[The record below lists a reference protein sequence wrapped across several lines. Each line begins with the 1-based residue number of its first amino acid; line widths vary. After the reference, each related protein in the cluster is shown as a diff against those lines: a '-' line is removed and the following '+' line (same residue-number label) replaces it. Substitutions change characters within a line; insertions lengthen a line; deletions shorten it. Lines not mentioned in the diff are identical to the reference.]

1 MATKRWATTTAVALG
16 IAFSAVGCAP
26 ATIPEV
32 RMVQSQ
38 QEETKEIS
46 ASSEIAIPF
55 TKSEVSTI
63 PAPIAAPV
71 KKAAEAPPVAKAEPA
86 DIKAD
91 KAVVAGKAPVAGAA
105 QKPSIAAPEVA
116 ARKVEAPPAQQ
127 APAAPAARSVYVG
140 LAGGQGVVD
149 QQRGPVLFPIPA
161 GFPPYVVEH
170 DTAGGW
176 ARFGT
181 LRSGMTVKMSGLVTG
196 TYTVGQSITVPKYGT
211 TDEFRKFAVMPKVL
225 LQTCIPG
232 TNKMVVVGLY

>member
-38 QEETKEIS
+38 QEETREIS

-71 KKAAEAPPVAKAEPA
+71 KKAAEAPVTKAEVAEP
-86 DIKAD
+86 KAE
-91 KAVVAGKAPVAGAA
+91 APVVAREVPKPAAPAPVL
-105 QKPSIAAPEVA
+105 APAPAVA
-116 ARKVEAPPAQQ
+116 ARKVEAPPA
-127 APAAPAARSVYVG
+127 PVNRSVYVG
-140 LAGGQGVVD
+140 LSGGQSVVD
-149 QQRGPVLFPIPA
+149 LERGPVLFPIPA

-170 DTAGGW
+170 DITGGW
-176 ARFGT
+176 ARFGS
-181 LRSGMTVKMSGLVTG
+181 LRSGMTVRMSGLVTG
-196 TYTVGQSITVPKYGT
+196 TYTVGQIITVPKYGT
-211 TDEFRKFAVMPKVL
+211 TDEFSKFAVMPKVL